1 MDLYQKSGV
10 SSFYCAVPWFLLPS
24 TVLIANTLNPVK
36 EAVVG
41 ASVWQLFYNVHLKLR
56 KK

>member
-10 SSFYCAVPWFLLPS
+10 SSFYCSVPWFLLPS